1 MEPGLHFST
10 AKDLFEAFPTAAAEV
25 RGRPDV
31 EAPLEFM
38 AALADSP
45 TPEEA
50 ITFGAYALPR
60 RKAVW
65 WGHQCLT
72 MLDPYLSGLDRQ
84 MLQLAESWVREPE
97 EAQRAEAMNQGMA
110 APVKSPGVWIALAA
124 GWSGGSM
131 SPPELPR
138 VAPPPYLTP
147 RATGVGILSVLALGS
162 PAQRAET
169 LRSFVD
175 MGISLARR

>member
-1 MEPGLHFST
+1 MEAALHFST
-10 AKDLFEAFPTAAAEV
+10 AKDLFDAFPTAAAEI

-38 AALADSP
+38 AALAESP

-50 ITFGAYALPR
+50 ITFGSYALPK

-72 MLDPYLSGLDRQ
+72 RLDPYLSALDRQ
-84 MLQLAESWVREPE
+84 MLQLAENWVREPE
-97 EAQRAEAMNQGMA
+97 EAQRAEAMNQAMA
-110 APVKSPGVWIALAA
+110 APSKSPGVWIALAA

-131 SPPELPR
+131 SAPNLPR
-138 VAPPPYLTP
+138 VAPPPHLTP
-147 RATGVGILSVLALGS
+147 RAVSVGILSALAFGG

-169 LRSFVD
+169 LRTFVD